1 MDLVT
6 TNTIIEELQLN
17 LTNVNLLDDDDG
29 LSYDGG
35 DVQENSTIYEETKLF
50 NESNVEEYCIS
61 SDSTICDLTEPFEF
75 REAVNQKKIDDSYL
89 RIAEPDEMTMLF
101 TKESEKVTTGGICE
115 SDKVLVENEVEVLVE
130 DEEKIFRKKASCN
143 QCYNQCDHCNHCY
156 KEFSENSLKSH
167 MESIKCRCSNAKRP
181 LDETTPS
188 GISIKRLK
196 YSS

>member
-6 TNTIIEELQLN
+6 TNTRIEELQLN
-17 LTNVNLLDDDDG
+17 LTNMNLIG

-50 NESNVEEYCIS
+50 SKSNVEEF
-61 SDSTICDLTEPFEF
+61 SDSTFCNLTEPFEF
-75 REAVNQKKIDDSYL
+75 LGAVNQKKIDDSYL

-101 TKESEKVTTGGICE
+101 AKESEKVTPDK
-115 SDKVLVENEVEVLVE
+115 SDKVLVEVEVLVE

-143 QCYNQCDHCNHCY
+143 HCYNQCKHCNHCY
-156 KEFSENSLKSH
+156 KEFPENSLKSH
-167 MESIKCRCSNAKRP
+167 MESIKWCCSDGKRP

-188 GISIKRLK
+188 GIPIKRSK
-196 YSS
+196 CSS